1 MHIFGLHWSM
11 SKLNFVSSLLVEVC
25 FPLVETR
32 PNLFSMQHNFRRY
45 LQWLWFFYNCIIVS
59 WHVSTLWGSIVFCFL
74 LGTLHCQRTSVSVF
88 PSSADVQN
96 DLSLLTKEL
105 SDLFKASTGAGSYFG
120 ATIPN
125 TMTNIYLH
133 NVVWEQ
139 SNPLPFQNLAFCIL
153 TLCSCLIRSLSSMSP
168 SLDRSGK
175 LRVPLGKTESLLDC
189 ICGSTWFLGTL
200 AAPSLAVVD
209 WHKHQS
215 FSWLRTNVVL
225 SPSHY
230 ASCAVPATSLI

>member
-1 MHIFGLHWSM
+1 MTCLCSQRNFLIC
-11 SKLNFVSSLLVEVC
+11 SKP
-25 FPLVETR
+25 PLEQVVTLE
-32 PNLFSMQHNFRRY
+32 
-45 LQWLWFFYNCIIVS
+45 LQCLM
-59 WHVSTLWGSIVFCFL
+59 
-74 LGTLHCQRTSVSVF
+74 
-88 PSSADVQN
+88 
-96 DLSLLTKEL
+96 
-105 SDLFKASTGAGSYFG
+105 
-120 ATIPN
+120 N

-133 NVVWEQ
+133 NAVWEQ

-168 SLDRSGK
+168 SLDGSGK
-175 LRVPLGKTESLLDC
+175 LRVPLGKTESLLGC